1 MACFR
6 GPEERARID
15 GKRKYRPA
23 PAMAADAASERVA
36 ARATV
41 LTLES
46 IVLSSWIDLSRGAAG
61 AHVSRRREQACRS
74 RLRLGRSG
82 SRRSEGRTAAVVGD
96 NLIGGNGQL
105 ACRHRGKFANDKAPV
120 ARRGEP
126 PRAAENQPPPV

>member
-1 MACFR
+1 
-6 GPEERARID
+6 
-15 GKRKYRPA
+15 
-23 PAMAADAASERVA
+23 MAADAASERVA

-105 ACRHRGKFANDKAPV
+105 ARRYGEISESDRPHV
-120 ARRGEP
+120 AERDDP
-126 PRAAENQPPPV
+126 ADAAETHPALVGAGVGAG